1 MGEYIFNIRK
11 WQKIDLQNLQTAHV
25 AQQQQKNNQKM
36 GRRPR

>member
-25 AQQQQKNNQKM
+25 AQQQQKKQSKNGQKT
-36 GRRPR
+36 